1 LLRLAALDKYLA
13 KRKDTSEGTAR
24 GDARVGANREGI
36 KMNRRNLLAAIMVAL
51 SLPTAAAFAEDPIV
65 FGMITPLSPP
75 GETSL
80 GQQAKR
86 GAEIATEYLNSKGGV
101 LGRKVVLSIQDSSG
115 KNELAVAAYR
125 RLVSN
130 EKAVAVFGFIH
141 SGANIAV
148 NEVANEMGV
157 PTMGTQTGAGDVTA
171 KHYPIAFRTHAVDQ
185 PRAETWMGWA
195 KKMGF
200 KRLSLL
206 AETTDYGIG
215 LVKASEDVNK
225 SKNLGMQLQTIM
237 FDRTTTDL
245 LPQFLQVKAFKPDAI
260 VNIGVGQPQDLM
272 ITQATTVG
280 LLPAI
285 PMVTSYDAPGRPQ
298 FWDIH
303 KEQGVGIHFIAFYTQ
318 KSKLSDVGEWF
329 VKTYQEKY
337 HEPPIYSAL
346 NGFADEIVFAQAIE
360 QAKTTE
366 PKALIKVL
374 ETGSFKGWSSVPVTF
389 PRADG
394 ALWHNWSP
402 PLMILKYT
410 KVNQTQADAE
420 VAYTLGE

>member
-1 LLRLAALDKYLA
+1 
-13 KRKDTSEGTAR
+13 
-24 GDARVGANREGI
+24 
-36 KMNRRNLLAAIMVAL
+36 
-51 SLPTAAAFAEDPIV
+51 V

-245 LPQFLQVKAFKPDAI
+245 LPQLLQVKAFKPDAI